1 SMVSKQ
7 EDLREFVMRIQ
18 KLNLPFSSLQEVS
31 R

>member
-1 SMVSKQ
+1 VTKQ

-18 KLNLPFSSLQEVS
+18 KLNLKLASLQEAS